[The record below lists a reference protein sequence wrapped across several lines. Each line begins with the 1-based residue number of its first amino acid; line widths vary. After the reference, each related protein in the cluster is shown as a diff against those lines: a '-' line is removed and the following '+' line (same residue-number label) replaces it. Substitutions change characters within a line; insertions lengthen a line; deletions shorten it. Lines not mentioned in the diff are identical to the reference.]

1 LSSDKKK
8 PAVHTSKT
16 IVNAVKPL
24 RRMVGG
30 VARQIIGTITSI
42 ETDDRVAALTFD
54 DGPHPEFTD
63 GVLKVLYQHHARAT
77 FFMLGENASQYPE
90 IVRRVADGG
99 HAIANHSWDHPS
111 LPLLTRPERRK
122 QIHDCAGAI
131 APFGGTRFFRP
142 PYGHQT
148 MATRLD
154 AFLLGY
160 SVVMGDALAEDW
172 WPRDAAW
179 MATRLIAGIKP
190 GSIVILHDRIARSVQ
205 DVPQHDR
212 KAMISALDMAL
223 DQLSARFRF
232 ITVPEL
238 LTYGKPVRSYYF
250 SVPPQG
256 MVSRLN
262 QHPLLKK
269 KLGLSRADI

>member
-1 LSSDKKK
+1 M
-8 PAVHTSKT
+8 
-16 IVNAVKPL
+16 KPL
-24 RRMVGG
+24 RRVVGG
-30 VARQIIGTITSI
+30 VARQIIGTITSV
-42 ETDDRVAALTFD
+42 ETTDCVAALTFD

-63 GVLKVLYQHHARAT
+63 GVLNVLNRYQAKAT

-111 LPLLTRPERRK
+111 FPLLTRPERLK
-122 QIHDCAGAI
+122 QIHGCASAI
-131 APFGGTRFFRP
+131 APYGGSRLFRP

-148 MATRLD
+148 LATRLD

-160 SVVMGDALAEDW
+160 SVIMGDALAEDW

-212 KAMISALDMAL
+212 KAMIDALDMAL
-223 DQLSARFRF
+223 DRLSERFHF
-232 ITVPEL
+232 ITLPEL
-238 LTYGKPVRSYYF
+238 LTYGKPLRSYYF
-250 SVPPQG
+250 SVPPQE
-256 MVSRLN
+256 MVARLN
-262 QHPLLKK
+262 QHPLLAKNTR
-269 KLGLSRADI
+269 LSGKSVS